1 MGDILNS
8 MEEIRSLQWMSPLE
22 ENVVTLKITT
32 DEQVDVREKIFYK
45 MAEKKLPI
53 MDMHFAKISLED
65 VFLELTDEKNNKQ
78 KQEKKTRKLKDI
90 LEKQEKKT
98 QIIESDAETEE
109 KTGEQG
115 DLEETGERK
124 DQDFQRA

>member
-1 MGDILNS
+1 
-8 MEEIRSLQWMSPLE
+8 
-22 ENVVTLKITT
+22 
-32 DEQVDVREKIFYK
+32 
-45 MAEKKLPI
+45 

-78 KQEKKTRKLKDI
+78 KQEKKTQKMKDI
-90 LEKQEKKT
+90 LGKQEKKT
-98 QIIESDAETEE
+98 QIIESDAEAEE

-124 DQDFQRA
+124 DRDSQAGLKQDQPWEEQTDQEEDPGPEESREKGEEEKEGETHGGDL